1 MEAHD
6 SGSSK
11 TAWLYAALAVAV
23 FAAGALAFFIG
34 RMTADDASPSGLAA
48 READVATRGSTV
60 MPFDLEQTTHTFQK
74 TSDGGLQTVTAD
86 DPDDAEQSRL
96 IRGHLSAEAQR
107 FAAGDFSD
115 PAGIH
120 GAAMPGLA
128 ALSASAGAIT
138 IEYSEVPAGA
148 AIRYATSDAALV
160 SALHLWFDAQV
171 SDHGQHA
178 SHGE

>member
-1 MEAHD
+1 MESKAT
-6 SGSSK
+6 GSSR
-11 TAWLYAALAVAV
+11 TGWLYAGLAAAV

-48 READVATRGSTV
+48 RQADAATRGSTV
-60 MPFDLEQTTHTFQK
+60 MPFDLEQTSHTFQK
-74 TSDGGLQTVTAD
+74 RSDGGLQTVTAD
-86 DPDDAEQSRL
+86 DPNNAEQVAL
-96 IRGHLSAEAQR
+96 IRGHVSAEAQR

-128 ALSASAGAIT
+128 ELSASAGAIT
-138 IEYSEVPAGA
+138 IEYSDVPAGA
-148 AIRYATSDAALV
+148 AIRYATGDVALV

-178 SHGE
+178 SHGD